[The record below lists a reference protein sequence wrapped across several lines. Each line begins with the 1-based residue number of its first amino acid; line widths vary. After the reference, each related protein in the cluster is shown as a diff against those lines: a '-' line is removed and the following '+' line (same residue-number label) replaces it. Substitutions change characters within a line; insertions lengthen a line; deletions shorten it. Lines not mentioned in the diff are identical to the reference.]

1 MAEAQRAPD
10 ASGPLPSQ
18 RPQIPTNAGSNS
30 TQTSTERLSRI
41 ESENLADYLRI
52 GMSIK
57 EAREAFK
64 KELEMAELK
73 QKIRDSKR
81 SELRG
86 QSRTTIGATYNNRGG
101 GRGGL
106 SFN

>member
-1 MAEAQRAPD
+1 
-10 ASGPLPSQ
+10 
-18 RPQIPTNAGSNS
+18 
-30 TQTSTERLSRI
+30 
-41 ESENLADYLRI
+41 
-52 GMSIK
+52 MSIK

-86 QSRTTIGATYNNRGG
+86 QSRTKIGATYNNRGEAAVV
-101 GRGGL
+101 
-106 SFN
+106 SPSTKEAS

>member
-1 MAEAQRAPD
+1 
-10 ASGPLPSQ
+10 
-18 RPQIPTNAGSNS
+18 
-30 TQTSTERLSRI
+30 
-41 ESENLADYLRI
+41 
-52 GMSIK
+52 MSIK